1 MKKKKFTNWVATN
14 AVEPA
19 APKSVWGYSGVPGKG
34 GKTRNATITEKK
46 TEKEND

>member
-1 MKKKKFTNWVATN
+1 MKKKKFTSKATN

-34 GKTRNATITEKK
+34 GKTHNSTIIEKK